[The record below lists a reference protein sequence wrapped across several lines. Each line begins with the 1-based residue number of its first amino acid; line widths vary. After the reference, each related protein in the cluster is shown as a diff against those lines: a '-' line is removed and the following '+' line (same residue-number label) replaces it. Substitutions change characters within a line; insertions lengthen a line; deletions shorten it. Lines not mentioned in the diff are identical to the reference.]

1 MEETPGEEEV
11 AEEEVA
17 EETPKSVPHNLT
29 IC

>member
-17 EETPKSVPHNLT
+17 EETPKSFPLNLT
-29 IC
+29 IF